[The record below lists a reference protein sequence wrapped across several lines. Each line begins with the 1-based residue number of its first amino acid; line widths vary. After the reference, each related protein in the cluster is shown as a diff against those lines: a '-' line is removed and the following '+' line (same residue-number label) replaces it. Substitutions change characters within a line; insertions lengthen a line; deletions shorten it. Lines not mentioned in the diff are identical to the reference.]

1 MTVIGSATYLDV
13 GLAASSMLMHPEF
26 NKLEGCVTESG
37 TFLLKGRDSRR
48 ESIRL
53 SKKIFLACRAR

>member
-13 GLAASSMLMHPEF
+13 GLAASSMLMHPEL

-37 TFLLKGRDSRR
+37 TFLVKGRDSRR
-48 ESIRL
+48 ESRFVYLKNISGL
-53 SKKIFLACRAR
+53 SG

>member
-1 MTVIGSATYLDV
+1 MTVIWSATYLEV

-48 ESIRL
+48 ESRFVYLKNI
-53 SKKIFLACRAR
+53 SGWSG